1 MDLDI
6 FYCLHCLVMLNIVL
20 ILYGRILI
28 KAGHFCCLFKSWQYF
43 SLSDREIFS
52 QCNQCMKTDLTSS
65 ADTFWVKS
73 KLPITVSQCNQCMK
87 TDLTSS
93 ADTFWV
99 KSKLPITVLLSCS
112 KPRRSNNN
120 KYAFHQDAYRPLVD
134 RIGGGGGLPNPGVGG
149 MHRGRGVSPTR
160 EGRSAWAG
168 GRPPPPCEQNG
179 TQV

>member
-1 MDLDI
+1 M
-6 FYCLHCLVMLNIVL
+6 VL

-43 SLSDREIFS
+43 SLSDREIF
-52 QCNQCMKTDLTSS
+52 
-65 ADTFWVKS
+65 F
-73 KLPITVSQCNQCMK
+73 QCNQCMK

-120 KYAFHQDAYRPLVD
+120 KYAFQQDAYRPLVD
-134 RIGGGGGLPNPGVGG
+134 RIGGEGVCPTPGWGVCIGGGGLPNPGGEVCIGG
-149 MHRGRGVSPTR
+149 
-160 EGRSAWAG
+160 G
-168 GRPPPPCEQNG
+168 GW
-179 TQV
+179 

>member
-43 SLSDREIFS
+43 SLSDREIF
-52 QCNQCMKTDLTSS
+52 
-65 ADTFWVKS
+65 F
-73 KLPITVSQCNQCMK
+73 QCNQCMK

-120 KYAFHQDAYRPLVD
+120 KYAFQQDAYRPLVD
-134 RIGGGGGLPNPGVGG
+134 RIAGGGGRGSAQFRGGGYAWGGLPNPGGEVCIGG
-149 MHRGRGVSPTR
+149 
-160 EGRSAWAG
+160 G
-168 GRPPPPCEQNG
+168 GW
-179 TQV
+179 